1 MKPISRLN
9 ASRIIARVDQQEAEL
24 VELVRDWLRSEENQA
39 RFETLSKQCGWWGNL
54 SVRIFRDDE
63 ANDGAIL
70 NCFAAH
76 GMNLILS
83 KLLQDFWLPIIEEEG
98 EEAE

>member
-39 RFETLSKQCGWWGNL
+39 RFDELSNQCSRWANL
-54 SVRIFRDDE
+54 RAHIFDRNDE
-63 ANDGAIL
+63 ANDGSIL

-76 GMNLILS
+76 GMNVILS
-83 KLLQDFWLPIIEEEG
+83 KILTGWIAEFEEEG
-98 EEAE
+98 SSNE